1 MRLLSMAIFLLRV
14 AHLTACEEDGPRV
27 HALPGMAR
35 STLSVHS
42 VESFARLKACQC
54 LTLLRAEFCICWLLA
69 ESASPTKGAGL
80 TVKETHFAKRVG
92 AAKANH
98 SKPDVR
104 RASPRFDGAQAYG
117 EIKNAQIK
125 ERWGQNPRRTA
136 RSDGRGAWTRTGGLR
151 APRSWA
157 GPG

>member
-42 VESFARLKACQC
+42 VESFARLKACQL

-69 ESASPTKGAGL
+69 ESASPAKGAGL
-80 TVKETHFAKRVG
+80 TVKETHFASGLAPQR
-92 AAKANH
+92 
-98 SKPDVR
+98 PTIQ
-104 RASPRFDGAQAYG
+104 SP
-117 EIKNAQIK
+117 
-125 ERWGQNPRRTA
+125 T
-136 RSDGRGAWTRTGGLR
+136 
-151 APRSWA
+151 
-157 GPG
+157 